1 MREPVD
7 AARVRRVLD
16 ALGRAAERDLR
27 IYVVGGTSA
36 VLYGWRASTV
46 DVDLALR
53 PDDDAVL
60 RAIPRLKDALRVNI
74 ELASPADFLPLPPG
88 WEERSPFITRV
99 GRAAFHHFDPYAQ
112 ALAKVER
119 GHRRDLDDVRAML
132 DRGLIDVA
140 RARTLFDAIEPELY
154 RFPAVDAPTFR
165 GAVEAAFP
173 LG

>member
-1 MREPVD
+1 MLE
-7 AARVRRVLD
+7 
-16 ALGRAAERDLR
+16 ALGRAAERELR
-27 IYVVGGTSA
+27 VYLVGGTSA
-36 VLYGWRASTV
+36 VLLGWRAATV

-60 RAIPRLKDALRVNI
+60 RAIPRLKDVLRVNI

-99 GRAAFHHFDPYAQ
+99 GRAAFHHFDFYAQ

-132 DRGLIDVA
+132 DRGLVDAAQA
-140 RARTLFDAIEPELY
+140 RALYARIEPDLY
-154 RFPAVDAPTFR
+154 RFPAIDPASFRRAVD
-165 GAVEAAFP
+165 AAFP
-173 LG
+173 A